1 METSPQLAFAAR
13 GSPANSF
20 AQKLNACHWRRICLI
35 SKYFMLKKIS
45 TQLLCGLAV
54 AEAAAQTRS
63 FFNTQ
68 H

>member
-1 METSPQLAFAAR
+1 
-13 GSPANSF
+13 
-20 AQKLNACHWRRICLI
+20 
-35 SKYFMLKKIS
+35 MLKKVS

-63 FFNTQ
+63 FFNIQ

>member
-1 METSPQLAFAAR
+1 
-13 GSPANSF
+13 
-20 AQKLNACHWRRICLI
+20 
-35 SKYFMLKKIS
+35 MLKKVS
-45 TQLLCGLAV
+45 PELLCGLAV